1 MSNHIRY
8 IQQDRAWRLRR
19 RKDIPYYSVKQ
30 GGWCYDDEVD
40 VSLERLIQKFVN
52 YQLKFRYRHN
62 AETVTRHAFF
72 EVLIDMTTLY
82 NDLDIDGFEQ
92 DYNPLQQEWLLTLQK
107 KLRDHEKLPLHT
119 DIVDACEELALCNEI
134 YEFLVKPNQAVEDC
148 WHVHDFDSLLS
159 YLLDMPYHFSV
170 TTFEDEYSRQQ
181 LDLIQ
186 AVKDK
191 LLSLT
196 HEKDLFKKVRI
207 KSSEKNGI
215 IVDISARKGRL
226 FYLIEDDEKNDEG
239 IFPIHDCLREDLIF
253 E

>member
-1 MSNHIRY
+1 MSNERY

-19 RKDIPYYSVKQ
+19 RRDIPYYSAKKNA
-30 GGWCYDDEVD
+30 WCFNDEID
-40 VSLERLIQKFVN
+40 VSLERLVQKFVN

-62 AETVTRHAFF
+62 DEIITRSTFT
-72 EVLIDMTTLY
+72 EVLKDMTTRY
-82 NDLDIDGFEQ
+82 NNLDIASFED
-92 DYNPLQQEWLLTLQK
+92 DYNTLQREWLLTLQK
-107 KLRDHEKLPLHT
+107 KLRAGEKLPLHT

-134 YEFLVKPNQAVEDC
+134 YEFLVEPNQSVADC

-159 YLLDMPYHFSV
+159 YLLDTPEHFSV
-170 TTFEDEYSRQQ
+170 TPFEDEYSRQQ
-181 LDLIQ
+181 LELIQ
-186 AVKDK
+186 AVEDK
-191 LLSLT
+191 LLSLS

-207 KSSEKNGI
+207 KSSQRTGI
-215 IVDISARKGRL
+215 IVDISARVGRL

>member
-1 MSNHIRY
+1 MSHERY

-19 RKDIPYYSVKQ
+19 RRDIPYYSAKKDA
-30 GGWCYDDEVD
+30 WCFNDEID
-40 VSLERLIQKFVN
+40 VSLERLIQKFAN
-52 YQLKFRYRHN
+52 CQLKFRYHF
-62 AETVTRHAFF
+62 EGEITTRSTFA
-72 EVLIDMTTLY
+72 EVLKDMTVHY
-82 NDLDIDGFEQ
+82 DDLDIASFED
-92 DYNPLQQEWLLTLQK
+92 DYNPLQQEWLLALQK
-107 KLRDHEKLPLHT
+107 KLRGGEKLPLHT
-119 DIVDACEELALCNEI
+119 DDIIDACEELALCNEI
-134 YEFLVKPNQAVEDC
+134 YEFLVKPDQTPADC

-159 YLLDMPYHFSV
+159 YLLDMPYFSV
-170 TTFEDEYSRQQ
+170 APFKSEYSRQQ
-181 LDLIQ
+181 LELIQ

-207 KSSEKNGI
+207 KSSQRTGI
-215 IVDISARKGRL
+215 IVDISARVGRL